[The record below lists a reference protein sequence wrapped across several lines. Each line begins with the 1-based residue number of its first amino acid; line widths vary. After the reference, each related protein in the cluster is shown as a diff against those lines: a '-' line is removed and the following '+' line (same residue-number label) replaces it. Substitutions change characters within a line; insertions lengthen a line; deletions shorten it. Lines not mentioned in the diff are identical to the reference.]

1 MNGTTNSWC
10 TSHSSHFFI
19 NFGLADGAF
28 CATIQVIDEG
38 IKQYQ
43 TQLSHF
49 GYTTTRLHLDFVSLV
64 TVFWACFSRSFFSLS
79 HYLVFCQP
87 VYDAAGGSFKYYNI
101 EVNNIHCSPFAH
113 QANYLAILPGKEI
126 KKVLLE
132 SMCLYC
138 KLTLVGSRPRNYTL
152 WSIPWEGE
160 CPGKCY
166 LQTACKDYQITG
178 CLNGSVDNTALKGI
192 WDSVFFMWNW

>member
-19 NFGLADGAF
+19 NFGLAEGAF

-101 EVNNIHCSPFAH
+101 EVNNIHCFFTLPTKLITLQF
-113 QANYLAILPGKEI
+113 YLARRLRKSSWKACACIASWLWLDLDLEIIPSDQFPEKENA
-126 KKVLLE
+126 LE
-132 SMCLYC
+132 S
-138 KLTLVGSRPRNYTL
+138 TISRLLAKIIRSL
-152 WSIPWEGE
+152 
-160 CPGKCY
+160 
-166 LQTACKDYQITG
+166 D
-178 CLNGSVDNTALKGI
+178 V
-192 WDSVFFMWNW
+192 